1 MMDLIA
7 KKSKV
12 NYGRADVFLPAKAII
27 AAFQPKPVSS
37 VSPPVADALFSNRFA
52 LNNDRTLMTFVASEL
67 GGSAGAVVASRLSD
81 IPEWKVL
88 LLEAGPDEPPGA
100 DVPSMVAMFLGKFQL
115 DPFPRVRSA
124 AIIYTFKSRYDNE
137 YLECL
142 QSRISF
148 DFYFIVQRK

>member
-1 MMDLIA
+1 
-7 KKSKV
+7 
-12 NYGRADVFLPAKAII
+12 
-27 AAFQPKPVSS
+27 
-37 VSPPVADALFSNRFA
+37 
-52 LNNDRTLMTFVASEL
+52 MTFVASEL

-148 DFYFIVQRK
+148 DFYFIVQRKWISET